1 MSKQPKQQKQQSS
14 SELSRTLAGQL
25 SKMEKRIL
33 IAREIRKDKEKTYQ
47 IVKKFKNT
55 QFLSK

>member
-25 SKMEKRIL
+25 SKTEKRIL
-33 IAREIRKDKEKTYQ
+33 IAREIRKDKEKTFQ
-47 IVKKFKNT
+47 IMKKFKNT